1 MPDSFGYRHSIKF
14 TVMQVDLYDK
24 SEQMLQTLQGMENC
38 LARMQNNVASALFH
52 LRGAQKKLDH
62 AVKVP

>member
-1 MPDSFGYRHSIKF
+1 MPDSFGYRYSIKF
-14 TVMQVDLYDK
+14 TAMQVDLYDK
-24 SEQMLQTLQGMENC
+24 REQMLQTLQGVDSC